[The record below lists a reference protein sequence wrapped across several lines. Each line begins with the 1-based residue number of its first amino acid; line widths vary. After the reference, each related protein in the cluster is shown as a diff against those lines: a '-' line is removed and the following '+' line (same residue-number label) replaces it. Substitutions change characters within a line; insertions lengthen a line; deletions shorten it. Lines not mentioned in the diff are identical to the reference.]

1 MRELEAKLTSSSLWS
16 RYQSLSINLRLLAGR
31 FVYDVNLDDKIQA
44 QCSNA

>member
-31 FVYDVNLDDKIQA
+31 FIYDVHLDDKIQS
-44 QCSNA
+44 QYGNA